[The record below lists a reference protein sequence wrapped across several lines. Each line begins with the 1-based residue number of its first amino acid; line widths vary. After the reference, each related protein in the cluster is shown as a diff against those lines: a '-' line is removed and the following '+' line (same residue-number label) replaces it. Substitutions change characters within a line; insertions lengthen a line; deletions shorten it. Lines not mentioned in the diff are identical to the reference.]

1 MERSKRDRIVHELG
15 NHLGIVL
22 GFTELVIDTM
32 PEGDARRADLEEVR
46 GAAKKAVALLDD
58 LSNTQGT

>member
-1 MERSKRDRIVHELG
+1 MEQRSKRDVIVHELG

-22 GFTELVIDTM
+22 GFTELVIDTLA
-32 PEGDARRADLEEVR
+32 EDDARRADLEEVR

-58 LSNTQGT
+58 LSNAP

>member
-22 GFTELVIDTM
+22 GFTELVIETLSED
-32 PEGDARRADLEEVR
+32 DARRADLEEVR

-58 LSNTQGT
+58 LSNTPVT

>member
-1 MERSKRDRIVHELG
+1 MEERSKRDRIVHELG

-22 GFTELVIDTM
+22 GFTELVIDTLA
-32 PEGDARRADLEEVR
+32 EDDARRADLEEVR

-58 LSNTQGT
+58 ISNAP